1 MEAGGDVRTLLLN
14 TQELQQFP
22 DVSSSLQ
29 ACQFCQSIF
38 YTTSLLHLS
47 KSLILG
53 LSWYFSGYGCL
64 GASRVVLV
72 VKNQHANAGDVGD
85 MGSIPGS
92 GRSRGEGPGNP
103 FQYSCLENP
112 MDSGAWRA
120 AVHSVAERQTWLKR
134 LSTHGCLIR
143 MPTAENSEN
152 VNEE

>member
-1 MEAGGDVRTLLLN
+1 MEAGGDVRTLLQN

-72 VKNQHANAGDVGD
+72 VKNPHANAGDVGD

-103 FQYSCLENP
+103 FSIL
-112 MDSGAWRA
+112 AWRIP
-120 AVHSVAERQTWLKR
+120 W
-134 LSTHGCLIR
+134 
-143 MPTAENSEN
+143 TAEPGGLQSIAWQRGRQD
-152 VNEE
+152 